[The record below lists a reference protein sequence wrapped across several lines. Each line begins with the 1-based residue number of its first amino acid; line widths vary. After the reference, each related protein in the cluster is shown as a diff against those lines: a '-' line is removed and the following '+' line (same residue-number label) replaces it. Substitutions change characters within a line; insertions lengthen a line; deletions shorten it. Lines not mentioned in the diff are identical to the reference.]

1 MNSSSVYSF
10 YGTGLLKRGE
20 YLYLIYFY
28 TYINNIKSNTS
39 YITYKVGALPCA
51 FH

>member
-1 MNSSSVYSF
+1 MNTSSVYSF
-10 YGTGLLKRGE
+10 YGAGLLIRGE
-20 YLYLIYFY
+20 YLYFIYFY

-39 YITYKVGALPCA
+39 YITHKVGPLPCV